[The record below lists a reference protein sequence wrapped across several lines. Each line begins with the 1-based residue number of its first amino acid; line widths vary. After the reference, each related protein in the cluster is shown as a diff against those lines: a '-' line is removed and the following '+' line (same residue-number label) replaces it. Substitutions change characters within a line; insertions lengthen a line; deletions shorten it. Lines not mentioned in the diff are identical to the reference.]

1 MPTRVIILGGGV
13 AGMSAAHEL
22 IERGFEVVVLERRD
36 IAGGKARSLRVID
49 DGEGTSGHQLA
60 GNAVGPVGHRLP
72 GEHGFR
78 FFPGFYKHVID
89 TMRRI
94 PSFDGGMVADHLVP
108 TTRMAITQYG
118 KPTFVVPM
126 VFPRTPSDAGVL
138 LRDIIAAF
146 GPIAD
151 LTPEELAF
159 FGARLWQILTSCGE
173 RRLAEYELTSWWEFV
188 GAEQRSKS
196 YQKFLAVGLTRSLVA
211 AKARRA
217 STRTIGDIFVQL
229 LLTVLDPTGGS
240 TDRLLDGPTN
250 LVWIDPWRNYLE
262 SQGVQYLTEAEV
274 EEIACEGG
282 RITGVAV
289 RQQGRRTMVR
299 GEYYLAA
306 LPIERAAPL
315 MSGRILAADPALANL
330 RALAA
335 NVEWMNGVQFYLH
348 RDVPTAHGH
357 VIHIDTEWA
366 LTTVSQLQFW
376 RNVPPEQFGDSDV
389 RGIISVDVSDWT
401 APGADGRSGM
411 QCSRDEAVRET
422 WRQLKESIN
431 GEQEL
436 LRDADLHSWFLDPDI
451 DSDPARP
458 GFLQNQEPLLVNL
471 VNTWAMRPEATTAIP
486 NLFLASDYV
495 RTYSDLATMEGANE
509 AARRAV
515 NGLLDAVKFDGPR
528 CELWQLHEP
537 EILVP
542 WRLHDAAR
550 FKAGLPWDD
559 SLTQVAAHALR
570 GASPLLNQVRPLLE
584 QVAPFV
590 YPVANTL
597 DQTDGIIEDL
607 STVRTVDPRASRG
620 AASVPTLPQGLGNI
634 AAPVAG
640 IPHVAGPTDFLERLT
655 WYRNMLADTL
665 AQGIPSWEPQRH
677 LYGLVK
683 DFVDRSGKG
692 LRPALCIATARALG
706 GRAED
711 VFPAAAG
718 LEMLHNAF
726 LVHDDIED
734 GSETRRGAPTMH
746 RRAGIPIAVNT
757 GDSMN
762 ALAMR
767 LFRRTGERLGP
778 VTAMRIFDEVDHM
791 VVETLE
797 GQAMELGWVHDND
810 LTVAAEDYLRLV
822 LKKTAWYSFI
832 HPMRIGAL
840 AANGEDR
847 NLSRFN
853 RFGYLLGL
861 AFQITDDVL
870 NLKGTVARYGKEI
883 NGDLWEGKRTLMLT
897 RALGQANGADRAWMS
912 GFLARPRERRL
923 PREVLRLHQMILSSG
938 SIAWAEQTAA
948 AFAEAAAREFDSSAF
963 AGVPASPDLEWL
975 RGCVDYLVRRDA

>member
-1 MPTRVIILGGGV
+1 MRICIRGSSTPTSTAIRRVP
-13 AGMSAAHEL
+13 AFC
-22 IERGFEVVVLERRD
+22 R
-36 IAGGKARSLRVID
+36 
-49 DGEGTSGHQLA
+49 TS
-60 GNAVGPVGHRLP
+60 
-72 GEHGFR
+72 
-78 FFPGFYKHVID
+78 
-89 TMRRI
+89 
-94 PSFDGGMVADHLVP
+94 
-108 TTRMAITQYG
+108 
-118 KPTFVVPM
+118 
-126 VFPRTPSDAGVL
+126 
-138 LRDIIAAF
+138 
-146 GPIAD
+146 
-151 LTPEELAF
+151 
-159 FGARLWQILTSCGE
+159 
-173 RRLAEYELTSWWEFV
+173 
-188 GAEQRSKS
+188 
-196 YQKFLAVGLTRSLVA
+196 
-211 AKARRA
+211 
-217 STRTIGDIFVQL
+217 
-229 LLTVLDPTGGS
+229 
-240 TDRLLDGPTN
+240 
-250 LVWIDPWRNYLE
+250 
-262 SQGVQYLTEAEV
+262 
-274 EEIACEGG
+274 
-282 RITGVAV
+282 
-289 RQQGRRTMVR
+289 
-299 GEYYLAA
+299 
-306 LPIERAAPL
+306 
-315 MSGRILAADPALANL
+315 
-330 RALAA
+330 
-335 NVEWMNGVQFYLH
+335 
-348 RDVPTAHGH
+348 
-357 VIHIDTEWA
+357 
-366 LTTVSQLQFW
+366 
-376 RNVPPEQFGDSDV
+376 
-389 RGIISVDVSDWT
+389 
-401 APGADGRSGM
+401 
-411 QCSRDEAVRET
+411 
-422 WRQLKESIN
+422 
-431 GEQEL
+431 
-436 LRDADLHSWFLDPDI
+436 
-451 DSDPARP
+451 
-458 GFLQNQEPLLVNL
+458 EPLLVNL
-471 VNTWAMRPEATTAIP
+471 VDTWAMRPEATTAIP

-495 RTYSDLATMEGANE
+495 RTYTDLATMEGANE

-537 EILVP
+537 EILAP

-559 SLTQVAAHALR
+559 SLMQVAAHALR

-590 YPVANTL
+590 YPVADTL
-597 DQTDGIIEDL
+597 DQTDGDH
-607 STVRTVDPRASRG
+607 RG
-620 AASVPTLPQGLGNI
+620 SEHGAHCGPEGLAWRGLRCQLPPQGL
-634 AAPVAG
+634 AQHRRTRWPASRD
-640 IPHVAGPTDFLERLT
+640 VAGPTDFLERLT

-810 LTVAAEDYLRLV
+810 LTVAADDYLRLV

-840 AANGEDR
+840 VANGEDR

-897 RALGQANGADRAWMS
+897 HALGQANGADRAWMS

-923 PREVLRLHQMILSSG
+923 PREVLRLHQMIVSSG